1 MRISL
6 EWLKEYVDLT
16 LPPEQLARR
25 ITLAT
30 AEVEEIIAPPAW
42 QGVSIGEV
50 QSCVRVPGS
59 DHLSRCTVQAG
70 DGIHQVVCGAPNVAA
85 GQKIAYAAI
94 GAELFSPRA
103 GKPQKLKP
111 AVIMRIESE
120 GMICSEMELG
130 LSENHEG
137 ILVLPADAPIG
148 TPLHDYLGDTVLVAG
163 AWAHRADLLAM
174 LGIARE
180 VAALTN
186 QAVREPELAFV
197 AAGRPIAGTLTVE
210 VADPDLC
217 NRYVAGVVE
226 GVKLGPSH
234 DWMQRH
240 LEAAGVRAINNVVD
254 ITNYVMLEFG
264 QPLHAFDYD
273 TVRDHHV
280 IVRRARTGERLTT
293 LDGVDRE
300 LTPDMLLI
308 ADPGGPIGL
317 AGVMGGANSEIS
329 EQTKT
334 ILLEAANFSGM
345 NIRRTSTRLGLRS
358 EASSRFEKQLPA
370 ELAIKAA
377 RRAVQLMVQICGG
390 TAREGFVDVYPV
402 PQQPV
407 RIELTAARLRQVLGI
422 EVSTADVTRTLRALG
437 FGCEWQAPDRY
448 LVDVPYWRMDVRI
461 ADDVV
466 EEVIRILGFERL
478 PSTTIA
484 GRIPELLP
492 QPRRAL
498 RERVKDILAAAGA
511 QEVITYAAVSEEQL
525 RKVTPAE
532 DLAILQPL
540 RIVNPL
546 SAEHELMRTT
556 LRGSLLETLH
566 DNLRLRRPALSLFET
581 APVYLPGDDRTTL
594 PEERELL
601 IGALSGERLDRWGH
615 GSGEALDFFDAK
627 GLVET
632 LDERLRV
639 GLSYRA
645 ASDPILLDGRTAE
658 VLAGEVPVG
667 VVGQVHPD
675 VLARFNIE
683 REVFLYELNLAAL
696 LPLVKA
702 VPEYAPVSRFPAV
715 VQDLALVVSED
726 VPAADLLAAIGRS
739 KLVSDVRL
747 FDEYRGERVGAGKKS
762 LAFSVSYQAPDRTLT
777 DADAAKEQE
786 RILRGLSH
794 QFGAE
799 LRK

>member
-16 LPPEQLARR
+16 LPPAQLARR

-42 QGVSIGEV
+42 EGVSIGFVE
-50 QSCVRVPGS
+50 SCGRIPGS
-59 DHLSRCTVQAG
+59 DHLSQCTVRAG
-70 DGIHQVVCGAPNVAA
+70 DGVHQVVCGAPNVAA

-103 GKPQKLKP
+103 GRPQKLKP
-111 AVIMRIESE
+111 ARIMGVESD
-120 GMICSEMELG
+120 GMICSELELG

-137 ILVLPADAPIG
+137 ILVLPAEAPLG

-180 VAALTN
+180 VAALTGQ
-186 QAVREPELAFV
+186 QAREPDLAFE
-197 AAGRPIAGTLTVE
+197 AAGGPIAGTLSIE
-210 VADPDLC
+210 IADPDLC
-217 NRYVAGVVE
+217 SRYVAGVVE
-226 GVKLGPSH
+226 GVTLGPSPQ
-234 DWMQRH
+234 WMQRR
-240 LEAAGVRAINNVVD
+240 LEAAGVRPINNVVD

-273 TVRDHHV
+273 KVKDQRV
-280 IVRRARTGERLTT
+280 IVRRARAGERLTT

-308 ADPGGPIGL
+308 TDPDGPIGL
-317 AGVMGGANSEIS
+317 AGVMGGANTEIS
-329 EQTKT
+329 DSTKT
-334 ILLEAANFSGM
+334 ILLEAANFNGI

-358 EASSRFEKQLPA
+358 EASARFEKQLPA
-370 ELAIKAA
+370 ELALRAA
-377 RRAVQLMVQICGG
+377 RRALQLMVELCGG
-390 TAREGFVDVYPV
+390 TARQGFIDVYPV

-461 ADDVV
+461 PDDVV

-492 QPRRAL
+492 QPRRVL
-498 RERVKDILAAAGA
+498 RERVKDILVAAGA
-511 QEVITYAAVSEEQL
+511 QEIITYAAVSEEQL

-556 LRGSLLETLH
+556 LRGSLLETVR

-581 APVYLPGDDRTTL
+581 AVVYLPHEDRAQL
-594 PEERELL
+594 PEEREMLV
-601 IGALSGERLDRWGH
+601 GAICGERLDRWGH
-615 GSGEALDFFDAK
+615 GNGEPLDFFDAK
-627 GLVET
+627 GMVEA
-632 LDERLRV
+632 LDERLRA
-639 GLSYRA
+639 GFSYRA
-645 ASDPILLDGRTAE
+645 ATDPILIEGRTAE
-658 VLAGEVPVG
+658 IRTGEQPVG

-675 VLARFNIE
+675 VLARFDIE
-683 REVFLYELNLAAL
+683 RDVFLYELNLTAL

-702 VPEYAPVSRFPAV
+702 LPGYAPVSRFPAV
-715 VQDLALVVSED
+715 VQDLALVVNED
-726 VPAADLLAAIGRS
+726 VPAAELLAAIARS
-739 KLVSDVRL
+739 KLVSNVAL
-747 FDEYRGERVGAGKKS
+747 FDEYRGERIGAGKKS

-786 RILRGLSH
+786 RILRALAH

>member
-1 MRISL
+1 VRISL

-42 QGVSIGEV
+42 EGVSVGAVETCERIA
-50 QSCVRVPGS
+50 GS
-59 DHLSRCTVQAG
+59 DHLSCCTVRAA
-70 DGIHQVVCGAPNVAA
+70 DGVHQVVCGAPNVAA

-111 AVIMRIESE
+111 AVIMKIESD

-137 ILVLPADAPIG
+137 ILVLSDEAPVG

-180 VAALTN
+180 VAALTG
-186 QAVREPELAFV
+186 QSAREPDSSFEAM
-197 AAGRPIAGTLTVE
+197 GGPIAGTLSVE
-210 VADPDLC
+210 IADPDLC
-217 NRYVAGVVE
+217 NRYVAAVIE
-226 GVKLGPSH
+226 GVTLGPSPL
-234 DWMQRH
+234 WLQRR
-240 LEAAGVRAINNVVD
+240 LEAAGVRAISNVVD

-273 TVRDHHV
+273 TVEDNHV
-280 IVRRARTGERLTT
+280 IVRRARAGERLTT

-308 ADPGGPIGL
+308 TDPGGPIGL

-329 EQTKT
+329 ERTKT
-334 ILLEAANFSGM
+334 ILLEAANFHGM

-370 ELAIKAA
+370 ELALKAA
-377 RRAVQLMVQICGG
+377 RRAVQLMVELCGG
-390 TAREGFVDVYPV
+390 MAREGFIDVYPV
-402 PQQPV
+402 PQPPL
-407 RIELTAARLRQVLGI
+407 RIELSAARLRQVLGI

-466 EEVIRILGFERL
+466 EEVIRILGFDRL

-492 QPRRAL
+492 QPRRLL
-498 RERVKDILAAAGA
+498 RERVKDVLVAAGA
-511 QEVITYAAVSEEQL
+511 QEIITYSAVSEELL

-546 SAEHELMRTT
+546 SAEHELMRTS
-556 LRGSLLETLH
+556 LRGSLLATLA

-581 APVYLPGDDRTTL
+581 AVVYLPAEDRTKL
-594 PEERELL
+594 PEERETL
-601 IGALSGERLDRWGH
+601 IGAICGERLDRWGH
-615 GSGEALDFFDAK
+615 AGGEPLDFFDAK
-627 GLVET
+627 GLIEA
-632 LDERLRV
+632 LDERLRI
-639 GLSYRA
+639 GLSYHAAADTILIDGRA
-645 ASDPILLDGRTAE
+645 AE
-658 VLAGEVPVG
+658 VRAGEQAVG

-675 VLARFNIE
+675 VLARFGIE
-683 REVFLYELNLAAL
+683 RDVFLYELNLAAL
-696 LPLVKA
+696 LPLVMA
-702 VPEYAPVSRFPAV
+702 IPGYAPISRFPAV
-715 VQDLALVVSED
+715 VQDLALVVNED
-726 VPAADLLAAIGRS
+726 VPAADLLAAIARS
-739 KLVSDVRL
+739 KAVSQVTL
-747 FDEYRGERVGAGKKS
+747 FDEYRGDRIGAGKKS

-777 DADAAKEQE
+777 DADAAREQE
-786 RILRGLSH
+786 RILRSLGH

-799 LRK
+799 LRR